1 LACRN
6 LVFAI
11 FFAFFKIITA
21 KDFNL
26 LNFQVESE
34 AFTKITEAPENES
47 DSSKKALGQRL
58 RTF

>member
-1 LACRN
+1 
-6 LVFAI
+6 AI

-34 AFTKITEAPENES
+34 AF
-47 DSSKKALGQRL
+47 KKLPKHLKMRAIAQKKPLVKG
-58 RTF
+58 